1 MKVFLNPGHH
11 PGVDSGAVNNEY
23 GVQEA
28 SIVRDIG
35 VLVVRYLTY
44 AGVEVE
50 VLQSDNL
57 VGESPMYP
65 EVCAS
70 ANESG
75 ADLFVSIHCNSAG
88 STMANGTETLVF
100 ELGGKAERAARAIQ
114 NQLITSIDT
123 TDRGIKERPDLI
135 VLRHTEMPAVL
146 VEIAFISN
154 DSDVDLLIHEQDTIA
169 RAIARGV
176 TDYFCGEE

>member
-1 MKVFLNPGHH
+1 
-11 PGVDSGAVNNEY
+11 
-23 GVQEA
+23 
-28 SIVRDIG
+28 
-35 VLVVRYLTY
+35 
-44 AGVEVE
+44 
-50 VLQSDNL
+50 
-57 VGESPMYP
+57 
-65 EVCAS
+65 
-70 ANESG
+70 
-75 ADLFVSIHCNSAG
+75 
-88 STMANGTETLVF
+88 MANGTETLVF
-100 ELGGKAERAARAIQ
+100 GLGGKAERAARAIQ